1 MAAVAAPAA
10 LGGTVSQIDE
20 PAADD
25 EALEPDP
32 NAPVEAT
39 DGSETTDTAEAPDAT
54 DEAPETTPEPDE
66 TADASDAP
74 GPTDEAPEPAPKR
87 KRRRKTTAVVVAAA
101 VDAMDTAEPAAG
113 GAEAD
118 RAAEALAAE
127 QAAEAE
133 APAAAARPAD
143 SYRVTDV
150 EVAPRRDCATRLLL
164 TLIGVLIVLAAGAAL
179 GFGAASL
186 LPGLVDASPPPA
198 TLAPPTERPTAPPVP
213 TARPSA
219 SASPTPSPEPSPT
232 PLVHIVKRGENL
244 TQIAAKYKVTVAAIV
259 AANQLKNA
267 NLIEVGQQLVIPT
280 PTPEP

>member
-1 MAAVAAPAA
+1 MAA
-10 LGGTVSQIDE
+10 E
-20 PAADD
+20 
-25 EALEPDP
+25 
-32 NAPVEAT
+32 
-39 DGSETTDTAEAPDAT
+39 
-54 DEAPETTPEPDE
+54 
-66 TADASDAP
+66 
-74 GPTDEAPEPAPKR
+74 R
-87 KRRRKTTAVVVAAA
+87 
-101 VDAMDTAEPAAG
+101 
-113 GAEAD
+113 
-118 RAAEALAAE
+118 
-127 QAAEAE
+127 AAEAE
-133 APAAAARPAD
+133 APAAAAQPVD

-150 EVAPRRDCATRLLL
+150 DVAPRRGCVTRLLL
-164 TLIGVLIVLAAGAAL
+164 TLIGVLIVLAIGAAL

-244 TQIAAKYKVTVAAIV
+244 TQIAAKYKVTVPAIV